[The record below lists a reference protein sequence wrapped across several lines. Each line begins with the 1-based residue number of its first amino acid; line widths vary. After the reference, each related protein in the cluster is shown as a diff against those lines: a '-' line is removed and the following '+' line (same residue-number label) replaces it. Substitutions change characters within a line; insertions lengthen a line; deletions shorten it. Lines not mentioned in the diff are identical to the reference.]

1 MLVQLLWTI
10 WMVSQ
15 DYKST
20 GLVIPLSR
28 FSPLPRLTHVRND
41 TLRRY
46 LPNIV
51 SNMNNKKQTSNNRG
65 PVERQYIHTVE
76 YSSATFQKKKKP

>member
-41 TLRRY
+41 ILRRY

-51 SNMNNKKQTSNNRG
+51 SNMNNKKQMSNNRG
-65 PVERQYIHTVE
+65 PVE
-76 YSSATFQKKKKP
+76 